1 MRRVGW
7 SASLLKLDDLTFWLH
22 QKEVSRLDRA
32 LMILAS
38 AREPLQIRDMKDRA
52 REAGFKIPDAW
63 NLSDTLAK
71 SNGFAINDGRGW
83 QITNAGKQHLH
94 NLGVSMLSPAAV
106 QVAGELRDALSK
118 ISNSNTRAF
127 VEEAIKC
134 YEAELHRSAVV
145 MSWLAAVHVLQTFV
159 VSNHLAEFN
168 AEASRVNVKWKP
180 ARTADDL
187 GRMKESEFL
196 DRLAAI
202 SVIGK
207 NVKDQLQNCL
217 DLRNAA
223 GHPNS
228 LEFGAPS
235 VMHHIDV
242 LIRNVFKKY

>member
-1 MRRVGW
+1 M
-7 SASLLKLDDLTFWLH
+7 LKLSDLTFWLH
-22 QKEVSRLDRA
+22 QKEVTRLERA
-32 LMILAS
+32 LLILAS
-38 AREPLQIRDMKDRA
+38 EPEPVQIKDMKVRA

-71 SNGFAINDGRGW
+71 SDGFAINDGRGW
-83 QITNAGKQHLH
+83 QLTNSGSQHLR
-94 NLGVSMLSPAAV
+94 NIGVSMLSPAAV
-106 QVAGELRDALSK
+106 QVASELREALSK
-118 ISNSNTRAF
+118 ISDQNTRSF

-159 VSNHLAEFN
+159 VENHLPEFN
-168 AEASRVNVKWKP
+168 VEATRVNAKWKS
-180 ARTADDL
+180 AKTADDL

-202 SVIGK
+202 SVLGK

-217 DLRNAA
+217 EMRNAA

-235 VMHHIDV
+235 VVHHIDV
-242 LIRNVFKKY
+242 LIRNVFKKF

>member
-1 MRRVGW
+1 M
-7 SASLLKLDDLTFWLH
+7 LKLSELTFWLH
-22 QKEVSRLDRA
+22 QKEVSRLEKA

-38 AREPLQIRDMKDRA
+38 EPKALQVKEMKGRA
-52 REAGFKIPDAW
+52 REAGLKIPDSW

-71 SNGFAINDGRGW
+71 SSGYAINDGSGW
-83 QITNAGKQHLH
+83 QITNAGKQHLR
-94 NLGVSMLSPAAV
+94 NIGVSMVSPAAV
-106 QVAGELRDALSK
+106 QVAGELREALSL
-118 ISNSNTRAF
+118 ITNAGTRAF
-127 VEEAIKC
+127 VGEAVKC

-145 MSWLAAVHVLQTFV
+145 MSWLAAVHILQTFV
-159 VSNHLAEFN
+159 VTNHLVDFN
-168 AEASRVNVKWKP
+168 AEALRLNPKWKS
-180 ARTADDL
+180 AKTADDL

-228 LEFGAPS
+228 LEIGGPS

-242 LIRNVFKKY
+242 LIRNVFKKF

>member
-1 MRRVGW
+1 MSRPSWG
-7 SASLLKLDDLTFWLH
+7 SYLLKLSDLTFWLH
-22 QKEVSRLDRA
+22 QKEVSRLDKA

-38 AREPLQIRDMKDRA
+38 EPEPLQVKDMKGRA
-52 REAGFKIPDAW
+52 REAGLKIPDSW
-63 NLSDTLAK
+63 NLSDTLAR
-71 SNGFAINDGRGW
+71 SNGYAINDGRGW

-94 NLGVSMLSPAAV
+94 NVGVSMVSPAAV
-106 QVAGELRDALSK
+106 HVASELRDALSN
-118 ISNSNTRAF
+118 ISNPNTRAF

-159 VSNHLAEFN
+159 VSNRLADFN
-168 AEASRVNVKWKP
+168 AEAKRVNEKWKP
-180 ARTADDL
+180 AKTEDDL

-202 SVIGK
+202 SVLGK
-207 NVKDQLQNCL
+207 NVKEQLQGCL

-228 LEFGAPS
+228 LEFGGPS
-235 VMHHIDV
+235 VINHIDL
-242 LIRNVFKKY
+242 LIRNVFKKF

>member
-1 MRRVGW
+1 
-7 SASLLKLDDLTFWLH
+7 LLKLSDLTFWLH
-22 QKEVSRLDRA
+22 QKQLSRLDRA
-32 LMILAS
+32 LVILAS
-38 AREPLQIRDMKDRA
+38 ESEPLQIKEMKGRA
-52 REAGFKIPDAW
+52 REAGLKIPDTW
-63 NLSDTLAK
+63 NLSDTLAR
-71 SNGFAINDGRGW
+71 SNGYAINDGRGW
-83 QITNAGKQHLH
+83 QITNSGKQHLH
-94 NLGVSMLSPAAV
+94 SIGVSMVSPAAV
-106 QVAGELRDALSK
+106 QVARELRDALSN
-118 ISNSNTRAF
+118 ISDPNTRAF

-159 VSNHLAEFN
+159 VANHLSDFN
-168 AEASRVNVKWKP
+168 TEATRVNSKWKQ
-180 ARTADDL
+180 AKTADDL

-202 SVIGK
+202 SALGK
-207 NVKDQLQNCL
+207 NVKEQLQACL

-242 LIRNVFKKY
+242 LIRNVFKKF